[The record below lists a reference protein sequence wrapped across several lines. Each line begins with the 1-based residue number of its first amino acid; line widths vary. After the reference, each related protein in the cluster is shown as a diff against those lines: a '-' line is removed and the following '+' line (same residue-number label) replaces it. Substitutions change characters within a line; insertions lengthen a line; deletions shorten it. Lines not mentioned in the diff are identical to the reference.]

1 MIKGN
6 DCKGF
11 YHKAFEG
18 YLIYIIK
25 TLWSVLKF
33 ENVDITLGCVK
44 Q

>member
-6 DCKGF
+6 GFNGF

-25 TLWSVLKF
+25 TLWSVLKL
-33 ENVDITLGCVK
+33 ENVDNTLGYVK